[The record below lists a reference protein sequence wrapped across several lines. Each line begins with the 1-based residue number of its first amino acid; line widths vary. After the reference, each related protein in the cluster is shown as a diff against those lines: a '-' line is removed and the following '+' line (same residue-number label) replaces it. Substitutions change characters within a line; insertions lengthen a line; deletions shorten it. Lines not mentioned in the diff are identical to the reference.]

1 MRAAFIAFSMYS
13 RIPMPMFEWKE
24 EDMKYA
30 LCFFAAIGIVVGAV
44 FYGMFLLLS

>member
-1 MRAAFIAFSMYS
+1 MRAAIIAFSMYS

-30 LCFFAAIGIVVGAV
+30 MCFFSRDRGSDRSGVFWNVSAA
-44 FYGMFLLLS
+44 